1 MTFLLRLQGQPR
13 QEVSWPWGDL
23 KVEESR
29 MQVSAGDRGTVLG
42 GDWGWGSWVGTFL
55 WDHGPSSAP
64 GAVG

>member
-29 MQVSAGDRGTVLG
+29 MQVSAGDRGT
-42 GDWGWGSWVGTFL
+42 GWGLFFGIMGPALLLGL
-55 WDHGPSSAP
+55 WDDLQGWCPR
-64 GAVG
+64 